1 EQWEEVVAQISAT
14 SHPLVVVP
22 TVVVIR
28 AVELSS
34 WEGSL
39 EPAEDG
45 LVADVHAQRHLRLPT
60 ISTEVTLAD
69 QQPGKKAEVEVLR
82 HCVRPPSP
90 ANAAWSRLCRTPYA
104 ERRPTQVADGD
115 PPKGVPRTAQRF
127 PLRRGRKCRSCSIS
141 SNAWTKKMP

>member
-1 EQWEEVVAQISAT
+1 VLVDLRGENALEQWEEVVAQISAT

-28 AVELSS
+28 AVKLSS
-34 WEGSL
+34 REGSL

-69 QQPGKKAEVEVLR
+69 Q
-82 HCVRPPSP
+82 
-90 ANAAWSRLCRTPYA
+90 
-104 ERRPTQVADGD
+104 
-115 PPKGVPRTAQRF
+115 
-127 PLRRGRKCRSCSIS
+127 
-141 SNAWTKKMP
+141 